1 MALEMTGKET
11 DAPRCPGCGQ
21 PMTARAARTG
31 QLWRAMWYCPHGAYR
46 CGIWQTQP
54 QRARQEKDKRGKIK

>member
-1 MALEMTGKET
+1 MALEMTGRET
-11 DAPRCPGCGQ
+11 DAPRCPRCV
-21 PMTARAARTG
+21 

-54 QRARQEKDKRGKIK
+54 QRARRLETALARAAGKR